1 MAPESDVD
9 LLFLTASKKG
19 SAHTEALTEY
29 MLYMLWDLGLKVG
42 HSSRTVEQCLKLA
55 KEDQTILTS
64 LLDMR
69 FLAGDEK
76 LSNDLYA
83 AYRKT
88 VTKGK
93 GRSYIAEKLMERDI
107 RHAKEG
113 NSRYVIEPN
122 IKEGKGGLRDLHVLY
137 WITRFLGGAANEA
150 TPISDPQF
158 TGCLLYT
165 SPSPRDLSTSRMPS
179 SA

>member
-1 MAPESDVD
+1 
-9 LLFLTASKKG
+9 
-19 SAHTEALTEY
+19 
-29 MLYMLWDLGLKVG
+29 MLWDLGLKVG

-69 FLAGDEK
+69 FLEGDEK

-83 AYRKT
+83 AFRKT
-88 VTKGK
+88 ITKGK
-93 GRSYIAEKLMERDI
+93 GRAYIAEKLMERDI

-137 WITRFLGGAANEA
+137 WITRFLDGAANEA

-158 TGCLLYT
+158 TGAYVGLGLFDERAAQRFRRAADFLWRT
-165 SPSPRDLSTSRMPS
+165 RHLSLIHI
-179 SA
+179 